1 VCVCVCVCVCVSL
14 SLSLSLSVC
23 VSVCVCVC
31 CVYLCVSQ
39 TSREDALRVPPAFAG
54 RRRERSD
61 ELDVVAL
68 QNEQL
73 KAFLKDVQN
82 KTPR

>member
-1 VCVCVCVCVCVSL
+1 MRVRCREMWLTGGLVY
-14 SLSLSLSVC
+14 
-23 VSVCVCVC
+23 
-31 CVYLCVSQ
+31 VYLCVSQ

-54 RRRERSD
+54 RRKERSD

-73 KAFLKDVQN
+73 KAFLKGVQN
-82 KTPR
+82 KAPR